1 MFPILFHYI
10 NPEFFHHE
18 VCQLSKHARNS
29 YLIQGYKS
37 ISTFCIGSQWHMGT
51 LQSRYYLGSLVV
63 YFICWLPHSNHLGV
77 LKKKIRGK
85 HYFRSL
91 NKMIQT
97 DKNKDVLIGYCQRL
111 LQFYTRWISDG
122 QGNSASKFIRWH
134 TSVRWDGVW

>member
-77 LKKKIRGK
+77 LKKKKSEASTILEVSTK
-85 HYFRSL
+85 WSKQTKIKMFWSDTAKDYFNSILGEYLMDKGIVHQSL
-91 NKMIQT
+91 YVDTPQ
-97 DKNKDVLIGYCQRL
+97 
-111 LQFYTRWISDG
+111 
-122 QGNSASKFIRWH
+122 
-134 TSVRWDGVW
+134 